1 MSITTDTRWES
12 FEKLDRKRLYDLI
25 VSTLIHNSEN
35 GLTAR
40 EIAVILYD
48 KGFIIN
54 NDRQAVQPRLTELV
68 DENVVKVIGKR
79 FDNLTQRNVAV
90 YALVKGDD

>member
-25 VSTLIHNSEN
+25 ISTLIKNDEN

-40 EIAVILYD
+40 EIAVILYNQ
-48 KGFIIN
+48 GFVIN

-68 DENVVKVIGKR
+68 DRNVVKVIGKR
-79 FDNLTQRNVAV
+79 FDNITERNVAV
-90 YALVKGDD
+90 YTLVKEEN